1 VSLHWRMRVSEGAGT
16 EPRNVGEAQQPGG
29 ARRGLFGALAAVLLA
44 SFLGGC
50 ANQQAIARRHDA
62 AVYNTELG
70 IAYMR
75 RGELA
80 VAQRKLDRALQENP
94 DDPDVRSARALL
106 FARLREPKQAD
117 REFRQAI
124 RLAPKNPDFQN
135 NYAVYLCSVGR
146 IDEGVQTFIR
156 AARNP
161 LYMTP
166 ELAYENAGICLRS
179 AHRDVDAGQMFR
191 DALAI
196 RPNFA
201 QALWELADIDYA
213 HGRLAQARREIEA
226 FLASNQETPDL
237 LLLAVKVTRAQK
249 DPLDA
254 ELYARRLQLDFPNSV
269 QARALA
275 ELGRNPG

>member
-1 VSLHWRMRVSEGAGT
+1 MN
-16 EPRNVGEAQQPGG
+16 PRLCVG
-29 ARRGLFGALAAVLLA
+29 LISAALLA
-44 SFLGGC
+44 GVLAGC
-50 ANQQAIARRHDA
+50 ANQQAVQRRHDA

-70 IAYMR
+70 IAFMR
-75 RGELA
+75 RGQLA
-80 VAQRKLDRALQENP
+80 IAQTTLDRALKENP
-94 DDPDVRSARALL
+94 DDPDVHSARALL
-106 FARLREPKQAD
+106 FDRLGDSKQAD
-117 REFRQAI
+117 REFRAAM

-135 NYAVYLCSVGR
+135 NYAVYLCSHGR
-146 IDEGVQTFIR
+146 VDEGVATFIS

-161 LYMTP
+161 LYLTP
-166 ELAYENAGICLRS
+166 EIAYDNAGVCLRG
-179 AHRDVDAGQMFR
+179 AHRDVAAAQMFR

-201 QALWELADIDYA
+201 QALWQIADLDFSQ
-213 HGRLAQARREIEA
+213 GRLAQARQEIDA

-254 ELYARRLQLDFPNSV
+254 ELYARRLQLDFPDSA

-275 ELGRNPG
+275 DLGHNPG

>member
-1 VSLHWRMRVSEGAGT
+1 MRRAPANGPCA
-16 EPRNVGEAQQPGG
+16 AI
-29 ARRGLFGALAAVLLA
+29 AAALLGAVLA
-44 SFLGGC
+44 GC
-50 ANQQAIARRHDA
+50 ANQQAVRQRHDA

-75 RGELA
+75 RGDLA
-80 VAQRKLDRALQENP
+80 IAQRKLDRALKENP
-94 DDPDVRSARALL
+94 DDPDVHSARALL
-106 FARLREPKQAD
+106 FARLREPRRAD
-117 REFRQAI
+117 QEFRAAL
-124 RLAPKNPDFQN
+124 RLAPRNPDFQN

-146 IDEGVQTFIR
+146 VDEGVKRFLD

-166 ELAYENAGICLRS
+166 ELAYENAGVCLRS
-179 AHRDVDAGQMFR
+179 ARRDLQARQMFIN
-191 DALAI
+191 ALSL

-201 QALWELADIDYA
+201 QAVWEIADLDYA
-213 HGRLAQARREIEA
+213 HGRLAQARSEIDA

-254 ELYARRLQLDFPNSV
+254 ELYARRLQLDFPNSA

-275 ELGRNPG
+275 DLGRNPG